1 MVDPGGGQNI
11 AIEGQML
18 GEKTKN
24 PVKHIKQLQPNINR
38 EYESK

>member
-1 MVDPGGGQNI
+1 MVDRGGVQNI

-24 PVKHIKQLQPNINR
+24 PSEHIK
-38 EYESK
+38 